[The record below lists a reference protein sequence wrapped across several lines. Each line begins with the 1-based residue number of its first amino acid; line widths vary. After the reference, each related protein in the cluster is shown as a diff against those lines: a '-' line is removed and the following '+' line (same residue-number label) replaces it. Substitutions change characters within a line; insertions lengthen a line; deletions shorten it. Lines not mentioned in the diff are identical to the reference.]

1 MRFLAIWLLIA
12 IAEIATF
19 FWVGSQIGFGWAL
32 LLAVV
37 TAVLGSY
44 LVKRA
49 GVSALSRIQHRIG
62 EGRMP
67 GRELTDGASILVAG
81 AFLISPGFV
90 TDALGFL
97 LLIPAVRATIHRI
110 ITRRISARTTLFSDR
125 RITVQGRSGGVGR
138 NESDVIIDIEEWE

>member
-19 FWVGSQIGFGWAL
+19 FWVGSQIGFGLAL
-32 LLAVV
+32 LIAVV

-49 GVSALSRIQHRIG
+49 GLTALSRIQQRIG

-67 GRELTDGASILVAG
+67 GRELTDGASILIAG

-90 TDALGFL
+90 TDIIGFL
-97 LLIPAVRATIHRI
+97 MLIPAVRAVIHRV
-110 ITRRISARTTLFSDR
+110 ITRRISTRTSLFTDR
-125 RITVQGRSGGVGR
+125 RIRVQDRSGSVGR
-138 NESDVIIDIEEWE
+138 DPSDVIIDVEEWE